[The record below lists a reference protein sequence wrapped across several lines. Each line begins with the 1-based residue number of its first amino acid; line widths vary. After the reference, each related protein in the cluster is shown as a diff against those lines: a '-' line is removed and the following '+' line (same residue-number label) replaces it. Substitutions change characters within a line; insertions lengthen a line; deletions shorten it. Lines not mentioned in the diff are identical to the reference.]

1 MSDCGE
7 GSESPGEEGSVKG
20 KSGCDE
26 EEEIAGCE
34 EEEAGC
40 GDRGGCV
47 GRCGVL
53 SSKRT
58 FLLIGEVVIPGSRS
72 CLPVGCTSISCSG
85 TGTGVEGLGGVV
97 GCEGSGVEGGCISVS
112 ALRLAMSCGERVLS
126 WTGGVEGCSSV
137 VSRGT
142 GTSTSS
148 GGSGIALWSG
158 SGPDGRRGDC
168 VGSTGTGGC
177 CGSCGG

>member
-7 GSESPGEEGSVKG
+7 GSESPGDAGSVNG
-20 KSGCDE
+20 SSGCDSCGVGNKGCEDE

-85 TGTGVEGLGGVV
+85 TGTGIGFCGVEGLGGVV
-97 GCEGSGVEGGCISVS
+97 G
-112 ALRLAMSCGERVLS
+112 
-126 WTGGVEGCSSV
+126 
-137 VSRGT
+137 
-142 GTSTSS
+142 
-148 GGSGIALWSG
+148 
-158 SGPDGRRGDC
+158 
-168 VGSTGTGGC
+168 
-177 CGSCGG
+177 

>member
-7 GSESPGEEGSVKG
+7 GSESPGEEGSVRG

-47 GRCGVL
+47 GRCGV

-58 FLLIGEVVIPGSRS
+58 FLEIGEVVIPGSRS
-72 CLPVGCTSISCSG
+72 CLPVGCASISCSG
-85 TGTGVEGLGGVV
+85 TGTGVV
-97 GCEGSGVEGGCISVS
+97 GCEGCGVEGGCISVS

-126 WTGGVEGCSSV
+126 WTGGVEGSIV

-142 GTSTSS
+142 GTNTSN
-148 GGSGIALWSG
+148 GGSGIAL
-158 SGPDGRRGDC
+158 
-168 VGSTGTGGC
+168 
-177 CGSCGG
+177 

>member
-7 GSESPGEEGSVKG
+7 GSESPGDAGSVNG
-20 KSGCDE
+20 NSGCEE

-40 GDRGGCV
+40 GDRGGCE

-72 CLPVGCTSISCSG
+72 CLPVGCASISCSG
-85 TGTGVEGLGGVV
+85 TGTGVEGLGGVE

-126 WTGGVEGCSSV
+126 WTGGVEGSIV

-142 GTSTSS
+142 GTNTSS
-148 GGSGIALWSG
+148 GGSGIAL
-158 SGPDGRRGDC
+158 
-168 VGSTGTGGC
+168 
-177 CGSCGG
+177 